1 MSAVYCDTSVVV
13 AYYVPED
20 QSDQAERALR
30 TRTERMVSSLVL
42 TEASAALRRK
52 VHDRE
57 LSKTDAQAALD
68 AFRQDVVTGLFRV
81 IDVQRRHFDLAAV
94 QVWSTRQR
102 LRTLDAV
109 HLAVAE
115 LDGLRVV
122 TADAVMAKAAKEL
135 GIKTIWA
142 GA

>member
-30 TRTERMVSSLVL
+30 TRSQRMVSSLVL
-42 TEASAALRRK
+42 TETSAALRRK
-52 VHDRE
+52 VQDRE
-57 LSKTDAQAALD
+57 LSRTDAQAALD
-68 AFRQDVVTGLFRV
+68 AFRQDVLTGLFRV
-81 IDVQRRHFDLAAV
+81 IDVERRHFDHAAA

-142 GA
+142 GS

>member
-13 AYYVPED
+13 AYYVPETH
-20 QSDQAERALR
+20 SAQAEKALIAYGQC
-30 TRTERMVSSLVL
+30 MVSSLVL

-57 LSKTDAQAALD
+57 LSKADAQSALD
-68 AFRQDVVTGLFRV
+68 DFRQDMVTGLFRV
-81 IDVQRRHFDLAAV
+81 VDVERRHFDHADA
-94 QVWSTRQR
+94 QVWVTKER
-102 LRTLDAV
+102 LRSLDAL

>member
-1 MSAVYCDTSVVV
+1 MSAVYCDTSVIV

-20 QSDQAERALR
+20 HSEQAERALH
-30 TRTERMVSSLVL
+30 EQGQRMVSSLVL
-42 TEASAALRRK
+42 TEASAAFRRK

-57 LSKTDAQAALD
+57 LSKADAQSALD
-68 AFRQDVVTGLFRV
+68 SFRQDVVTGLFRV
-81 IDVQRRHFDLAAV
+81 VDVERRHFDHAAA
-94 QVWSTRQR
+94 QVWSTKER

-115 LDGLRVV
+115 LDGLRVI

>member
-1 MSAVYCDTSVVV
+1 M
-13 AYYVPED
+13 E
-20 QSDQAERALR
+20 
-30 TRTERMVSSLVL
+30 
-42 TEASAALRRK
+42 
-52 VHDRE
+52 
-57 LSKTDAQAALD
+57 
-68 AFRQDVVTGLFRV
+68 
-81 IDVQRRHFDLAAV
+81 RRHFDLAAV

>member
-1 MSAVYCDTSVVV
+1 VSAVYCDTSVVV

-20 QSDQAERALR
+20 HSEQAERVLYQNGQR
-30 TRTERMVSSLVL
+30 VVSSLVL

-68 AFRQDVVTGLFRV
+68 AFRQDVLMGLFAV
-81 IDVQRRHFDLAAV
+81 IDVERRHFDHAGS
-94 QVWSTRQR
+94 QMWSTKER
-102 LRTLDAV
+102 LRSLDAI

-115 LDGLRVV
+115 LDGLRVI
-122 TADAVMAKAAKEL
+122 TADTVMAKAAREL

>member
-1 MSAVYCDTSVVV
+1 MSAVYCDTSVIV

-20 QSDQAERALR
+20 HSEQAERALH
-30 TRTERMVSSLVL
+30 EQGQRMVSSLVL
-42 TEASAALRRK
+42 TEASAAFRRK

-57 LSKTDAQAALD
+57 LSRADAQSALD
-68 AFRQDVVTGLFRV
+68 SFRQDVVTGLFRV
-81 IDVQRRHFDLAAV
+81 VDVERRHFDHAAA
-94 QVWSTRQR
+94 QVWSTKER

-115 LDGLRVV
+115 LDGLRVI
-122 TADAVMAKAAKEL
+122 TADAVMAKAAKGL

>member
-20 QSDQAERALR
+20 HSEQAEQALQAQDQR
-30 TRTERMVSSLVL
+30 LVSALVL

-52 VHDRE
+52 VHDKE
-57 LSKTDAQAALD
+57 LSKADAQAALA
-68 AFRQDVVTGLFRV
+68 AFRHDVLIGIFRV
-81 IDVQRRHFDLAAV
+81 IELERRHYDHAAT
-94 QVWSTRQR
+94 QVWSTKERV
-102 LRTLDAV
+102 RTLDAL

-115 LDGLRVV
+115 LDGLSVV
-122 TADAVMAKAAKEL
+122 TADVVMAKAAKEL
-135 GIKTIWA
+135 GITTIWA

>member
-13 AYYVPED
+13 AYYVPETH
-20 QSDQAERALR
+20 SAQAEKALIAYGQC
-30 TRTERMVSSLVL
+30 MVSSLVL

-57 LSKTDAQAALD
+57 LSKADAQSALD
-68 AFRQDVVTGLFRV
+68 DFRQDM
-81 IDVQRRHFDLAAV
+81 
-94 QVWSTRQR
+94 
-102 LRTLDAV
+102 V